1 MININVYDLNES
13 QIRVDHLR
21 FYYKNVSEYN
31 SAIFGITSMMML
43 CEIGDYVMVEKT
55 ISTFHHGNV
64 VLQQQYL
71 TNGYTRYLKLIQV
84 LIAEKNN

>member
-1 MININVYDLNES
+1 
-13 QIRVDHLR
+13 
-21 FYYKNVSEYN
+21 
-31 SAIFGITSMMML
+31 MMML

-71 TNGYTRYLKLIQV
+71 TNGYTRYLKVIQV
-84 LIAEKNN
+84 FIAEKNN